1 MELLGAPGSEIFT
14 YSFCQSISK
23 ILLNYNIFLMFPH
36 QDSEMVGVDL
46 RTSMGCNLKNP
57 VECASLTLDT
67 FLVLSLIFFF

>member
-1 MELLGAPGSEIFT
+1 
-14 YSFCQSISK
+14 
-23 ILLNYNIFLMFPH
+23 MFPH

-67 FLVLSLIFFF
+67 FFVLSLIFFSNANDSNGMNSL